1 MGQIR
6 IHHLGK
12 AYRQYP
18 SRWARLREWL
28 SIGGQPRHQQRWV
41 LQDIDLEI
49 QPGEAVGIVGS
60 NGAGK
65 STLLKIITGTTAP
78 TLRSRLPQEIMN
90 AAATATCRASE
101 PSAAGETSMRLA
113 RAWLTAEPPPCPP
126 TYRRPTTARPCR

>member
-49 QPGEAVGIVGS
+49 QPGEAATIATLAKAGGRL
-60 NGAGK
+60 GARPFVPPVRDFYL
-65 STLLKIITGTTAP
+65 TNPIA
-78 TLRSRLPQEIMN
+78 
-90 AAATATCRASE
+90 RASAVMAE
-101 PSAAGETSMRLA
+101 CSALVLNGFRQA
-113 RAWLTAEPPPCPP
+113 AE
-126 TYRRPTTARPCR
+126 